1 MKYANDPQASYK
13 NKKNTMNY
21 FSSKKNKSF
30 GEMSA
35 PERVGNLIVG
45 VAHGSFLEFQ
55 KSKNLRTM
63 GKNLYKTR
71 PKKNEMFYDKKK
83 GFY

>member
-1 MKYANDPQASYK
+1 MKYANDPQSSYM

-21 FSSKKNKSF
+21 FSRKKNKSF

-35 PERVGNLIVG
+35 PERVANMIVG

-71 PKKNEMFYDKKK
+71 PKKNEVMFDKGKA
-83 GFY
+83 Y

>member
-1 MKYANDPQASYK
+1 MKYSNDPQTSYRS
-13 NKKNTMNY
+13 NKNTMNY
-21 FSSKKNKSF
+21 FSRKQNKSF

-45 VAHGSFLEFQ
+45 VTHGAFLEFQ
-55 KSKNLRTM
+55 KSKNIRTM

-71 PKKNEMFYDKKK
+71 PKPNEIMYDKKK